1 MAKVV
6 IDVGR
11 QEVVEFAIDKPACV
25 KLHTSNKLKKI

>member
-1 MAKVV
+1 MAEVV

-11 QEVVEFAIDKPACV
+11 QEAVEFAIDKPACV